1 MSRESYVFTVNNPI
15 EDDQNPFN
23 LIDVARYL
31 VFQLEEGEQGTVH
44 YQGYVYLKKKARM
57 VALQKILRAHYEP
70 ARGTPKQNRKYCTKE
85 PRLEGPYEEGE
96 LPKQGQRI
104 DLETVAQDVVDGKP
118 FSEIALTYRSTWIR
132 YNRGLKSLR
141 ATISTEE
148 RTWKTIVHYY
158 YGISGAG
165 KSYAASQE
173 SKEYGGDV
181 YLKEP
186 GNKWF
191 DGYYGQKLVVFDEF
205 RANWFPL
212 STLLRILDAYPL
224 RVEVK
229 GETSVNFLATHIW
242 ITSNM
247 APDQLYVSATGH
259 ELQALLRR
267 LDFIQHFDTVFIP
280 PPIQSPLLDSPP
292 LD

>member
-1 MSRESYVFTVNNPI
+1 MSRESYCFTVNNPI

-23 LIDVARYL
+23 LIELARYL
-31 VFQLEEGEQGTVH
+31 VFQLEEGANGTVH

-57 VALQKILRAHYEP
+57 VALQRVLRAHYEP
-70 ARGTPKQNRKYCTKE
+70 ARGTAKQNRKYCTKE
-85 PRLEGPYEEGE
+85 PRLEGPYEEGT
-96 LPKQGQRI
+96 LPKQGQRM

-165 KSYAASQE
+165 KSYAANQE
-173 SKEYGGDV
+173 SKEYGDDV
-181 YLKEP
+181 YVKEP

-224 RVEVK
+224 RVEIK

-280 PPIQSPLLDSPP
+280 PPTPP
-292 LD
+292 PRS